1 MSTPTI
7 KNLDK
12 IKLLDQMLEDMA
24 GEEFEEFDAAD
35 FGASASV
42 KHHDITEEL
51 DLIDYLH

>member
-35 FGASASV
+35 FGASV

-51 DLIDYLH
+51 DLIDHLH